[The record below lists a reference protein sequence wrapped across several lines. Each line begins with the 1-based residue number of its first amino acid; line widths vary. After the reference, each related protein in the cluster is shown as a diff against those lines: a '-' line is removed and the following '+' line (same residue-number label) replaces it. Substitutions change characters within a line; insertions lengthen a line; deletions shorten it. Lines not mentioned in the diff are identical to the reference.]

1 MNYKDKYFGYFRNI
15 GLEREN
21 ENILSSYTS
30 INSDQQYEIN
40 DDPSPYCQSTLKSLT
55 IGQKQI
61 CLLHADHMPVVIQG
75 RIFVETKNKK
85 EIIVGFI

>member
-1 MNYKDKYFGYFRNI
+1 MVSRQKTKMKFKDIIFCYFRNI

-21 ENILSSYTS
+21 NNILSSYTS
-30 INSDQQYEIN
+30 INSDNQYEIN

-75 RIFVETKNKK
+75 K
-85 EIIVGFI
+85 IIILIR

>member
-1 MNYKDKYFGYFRNI
+1 MKYKDKYLFFYCRNI

-21 ENILSSYTS
+21 ESILSSYTS
-30 INSDQQYEIN
+30 INSDNQYEIN

-75 RIFVETKNKK
+75 KIFVFDLFEEYKR
-85 EIIVGFI
+85 IL